1 MQMRDRFALMK
12 KQCTNNLPLLS
23 SSRKWSQITCNSVD
37 RYYNLETLSNKEGNK
52 SLELRFGHS
61 GELFRG
67 QKSAEIDYN
76 STIKV
81 CLVLLMHICQ
91 CFLNPQT
98 KHQGC
103 VCLPLSRHDVD
114 MYPMWNESLLR

>member
-1 MQMRDRFALMK
+1 MAACITATTTPFPVLDPA
-12 KQCTNNLPLLS
+12 CEESYGPNLAWNPK
-23 SSRKWSQITCNSVD
+23 KWSQITCNSVD

-76 STIKV
+76 STIKEE
-81 CLVLLMHICQ
+81 
-91 CFLNPQT
+91 
-98 KHQGC
+98 GC
-103 VCLPLSRHDVD
+103 VR
-114 MYPMWNESLLR
+114 YESSFRNSLGMRSPFKMKVIII